1 MLFRF
6 IQLSILLLVTLCNP
20 SHAEQTHYQRKS
32 VGSDA
37 SYEYR
42 WIDHDGKAREISF
55 TLPAD
60 TLQSLPQQQLNY
72 QPGLAM
78 REVEIALLKAAQQI
92 DPRVARFSLIKRHD
106 SLSFTLSGKD
116 EKQLDEL
123 SESLKETQKDTMDS
137 YLEARY
143 YQHYKTPLQ
152 QKAVKPNH
160 VRYIE
165 ESVIPLIPAA
175 QSLYD
180 IVDEQS
186 NARSYLNL
194 LLSWA
199 QAIPYDTLENRIS
212 SNGSGFSPPLA
223 ILNQNKG
230 DCDSKAVLAAAL
242 IRAFLPNNPMKLVL
256 LHDHALLAISMTPLM
271 TDETIKADGLPFILL
286 DPTGPG
292 QLKLGEI
299 SKSTRQGLASRNYTL
314 ETIPSSAPQ

>member
-1 MLFRF
+1 MLVRF
-6 IQLSILLLVTLCNP
+6 IQLSVLSLVILC
-20 SHAEQTHYQRKS
+20 SQSYAEQTHYQRKS
-32 VGSDA
+32 TGSGA

-42 WIDHDGKAREISF
+42 WLDHDGKARKISF

-92 DPRVARFSLIKRHD
+92 DPRVARFSLTKRHD
-106 SLSFTLSGKD
+106 TLSFSLSGKD
-116 EKQLDEL
+116 EEQLEAL
-123 SESLKETQKDTMDS
+123 TASLKETQKETMDS
-137 YLEARY
+137 YLTERY
-143 YQHYKTPLQ
+143 YQHYTTPLQ

-160 VRYIE
+160 VRYIQ
-165 ESVIPLIPAA
+165 ESVLPMVPAA

-199 QAIPYDTLENRIS
+199 QAIPYDTLENRVS

-256 LHDHALLAISMTPLM
+256 LHDHALLAISMTPLA
-271 TDETIKADGLPFILL
+271 TDETINAEGLPFILL

-292 QLKLGEI
+292 QLKLGEV

-314 ETIPSSAPQ
+314 ETIP